1 MSMRRREL
9 MFKVYRKLFAYV
21 PEKKYLIYVSI
32 VLSVLSTFAIVGAYY
47 YLYLFFDQLITK
59 NNFSGSAAYAWVIFG
74 LLIGG
79 NAVYFIGVMAS
90 HVLGFRLETNLRK
103 RGIDGLAGASF
114 RFFDLNSS
122 GRIRK
127 IIDDNASQTHTIV
140 AHLLPD
146 IANALAKPFLLLI
159 AAFIVSPRVGI
170 GLTILTIAAIL
181 LYAGMSGETQFMK
194 FYQQALERLSA
205 ESVEYVRGIQVV
217 KIFNADVR
225 SFKALYEAVRDY
237 SKFALN
243 YSMSCKVPWV
253 LLQWAMF
260 GIVAIIVPFIYLLPG
275 VFTHGTETA
284 VELLMLMFLSGVM
297 FSTIMKVMYVVM
309 YSFNGTTA
317 VEKLEDM
324 YEEMHKDSLEHGTRE
339 DFNGYDIEFSH
350 VTFGYGEKLVLKD
363 VSFTLKQNHSYALVG
378 ASGSGKSTI
387 AKLISGFYKVDEGA
401 IRIGGHALEE
411 YSEKAVLENIAFVFQ
426 DVKLFKTS
434 LYENVA
440 LADPSAD
447 RQKVMEAFRR
457 AGCDSILDKFKE
469 RENTLIGSQ
478 GVYLSGGEKQRIGIA
493 RAILK
498 DARIIIKDEAS
509 AAVDPENEHELQ
521 KAFAELMKDKT
532 VIMIAHR
539 LTSVRNVDEILVI
552 EDGKVIERGSDKE
565 LMARDSRYK
574 FFQDLYA
581 QANDWRVSEH
591 A

>member
-498 DARIIIKDEAS
+498 DARIIIMDEAS

>member
-339 DFNGYDIEFSH
+339 NFNGYDIEFSH

-498 DARIIIKDEAS
+498 DARIIIMDEAS

>member
-1 MSMRRREL
+1 
-9 MFKVYRKLFAYV
+9 MFQVYKKLFAYV
-21 PEKKYLIYVSI
+21 PEKRYLIYVS
-32 VLSVLSTFAIVGAYY
+32 VFLSVISTFAVAGAYY
-47 YLYLFFDQLITK
+47 CLYLFFDRLLVAGDL
-59 NNFSGSAAYAWVIFG
+59 SGSAFYAWMIFG

-79 NAVYFIGVMAS
+79 NAVYFIGVLAS

-103 RGIDGLAGASF
+103 RGIEGLAGASF

-146 IANALAKPFLLLI
+146 IANALAKPFLVLI
-159 AAFIVSPRVGI
+159 VGYIVSLRTGI
-170 GLTILTIAAIL
+170 ALTVLTVIAVA
-181 LYAGMSGETQFMK
+181 LYMSMSGETQFMK
-194 FYQQALERLSA
+194 YYQQALERLSA

-217 KIFNADVR
+217 KIFNADAR
-225 SFKALYEAVRDY
+225 SFKALYQAIRDY
-237 SKFALN
+237 AKFALN

-253 LLQWAMF
+253 LLQWAMAA
-260 GIVAIIVPFIYLLPG
+260 IVAILVPFIVLLPG
-275 VFTHGTETA
+275 VFPHTPGTA
-284 VELLMLMFLSGVM
+284 LELLMMMFLSGVM

-309 YSFNGTTA
+309 YAFNGTMA
-317 VEKLEDM
+317 VDKLEKM
-324 YEEMHKDSLEHGTRE
+324 YEEMHQDSLRHGSRE
-339 DFNGYDIEFSH
+339 TFDHFDIEFDH
-350 VTFGYGEKLVLKD
+350 VTFGYGDRPVLKD
-363 VSFTLKQNHSYALVG
+363 VSFLLKQNRSYALVG

-387 AKLISGFYKVDEGA
+387 AKLISGFYKVDQGA

-411 YSEKAVLENIAFVFQ
+411 YSEKALLENIAFVFQ

-440 LADPSAD
+440 MANRSAG
-447 RQKVMEAFRR
+447 REEVMEAFRR
-457 AGCDSILDKFKE
+457 AGCGSILEKFKD
-469 RENTLIGSQ
+469 RENTLIGSK

-498 DARIIIKDEAS
+498 DARMVIMDEAS

-539 LTSVRNVDEILVI
+539 LTSIRNVDEILVI
-552 EDGKVIERGSDKE
+552 EDGQVTERGTDRE
-565 LMARDSRYK
+565 LMQEETRYK
-574 FFQDLYA
+574 YFQDLYA